1 MCLLR
6 SWVLKPTIVT
16 NSFPDVL
23 NDKDKQ
29 YNMKKSILLILF
41 SVTDTLINAQIQI
54 SKIQNYIKP

>member
-41 SVTDTLINAQIQI
+41 SVTVTLINAQIQI